1 MDVTTSDTT
10 NNHTRRRREVFS
22 DYDFEE
28 SDYVELENVNTLSGE
43 ENSNT
48 ETGEFF
54 INKTTDQVSTYI
66 SSHHSLIEYL
76 VSLPQEWLMWENQ
89 ISTIMQW
96 FTLER
101 HPVNFVL
108 FYVQQPGNYIRTF
121 GPNGEEAGFALQ
133 KVDQMIALLVEELKR
148 NNLHEEVNIVL
159 TGAHGFAE
167 ITADK
172 VFDITQYLPD
182 KSDHV
187 LIGHSPVLNIFH
199 SENQDLNIY
208 ASLSKGPR
216 DLYDLYI
223 HKDIPEDYHYKHN
236 DRVGAMT
243 LVAKEGFAFFDVWS
257 DFKDLNSEHARKDLL
272 ENKYGIAGYDNSLA
286 SMQSLVILHGPNI
299 QPLQV

>member
-1 MDVTTSDTT
+1 MISRSPTTWSWRTSTT
-10 NNHTRRRREVFS
+10 CLGKRMQTRRQESSSLTKLQIRSVFTI
-22 DYDFEE
+22 Y
-28 SDYVELENVNTLSGE
+28 LLNTLLL
-43 ENSNT
+43 
-48 ETGEFF
+48 
-54 INKTTDQVSTYI
+54 
-66 SSHHSLIEYL
+66 SSLL
-76 VSLPQEWLMWENQ
+76 QEWLMWENQ
-89 ISTIMQW
+89 ISTAMQW
-96 FTLER
+96 FSLEKD
-101 HPVNFVL
+101 PVNFVL

-133 KVDQMIALLVEELKR
+133 KVDQMIALLVEELRR
-148 NNLHEEVNIVL
+148 NKLYEEVNIVL

-182 KSDHV
+182 KSEHV
-187 LIGHSPVLNIFH
+187 LVGHSPVLNIFH

-272 ENKYGIAGYDNSLA
+272 ENRLLKVL
-286 SMQSLVILHGPNI
+286 LLFF
-299 QPLQV
+299 

>member
-1 MDVTTSDTT
+1 MFT
-10 NNHTRRRREVFS
+10 
-22 DYDFEE
+22 
-28 SDYVELENVNTLSGE
+28 
-43 ENSNT
+43 
-48 ETGEFF
+48 
-54 INKTTDQVSTYI
+54 QP
-66 SSHHSLIEYL
+66 SLTEYL
-76 VSLPQEWLMWENQ
+76 VSLLQEWLMWENQ
-89 ISTIMQW
+89 ISTIIQW

-133 KVDQMIALLVEELKR
+133 KVDQMIALLVEELQR

-272 ENKYGIAGYDNSLA
+272 ENKYGIAGYDNSLE